1 MRNILLS
8 LILLLSL
15 CSTAQRFSAPYVE
28 LTDGIILFHAPIDA
42 QPHHR
47 IVPDCISDNT
57 RVRMDIMLPPDF
69 NIQAFRDKQEIVLH
83 QSSQYLDTREGQESF
98 ITTYLLLIHINR
110 GKTAEY
116 QEEYAEALETL
127 RKAKGVWIRDAM
139 ELVEEAEMR
148 DQYH

>member
-8 LILLLSL
+8 VILLLSL

-28 LTDGIILFHAPIDA
+28 ITDGIILFHAPIDA

-57 RVRMDIMLPPDF
+57 HVRYDIMLPPNF
-69 NIQAFRDKQEIVLH
+69 NVQAFRDKQEVLLH
-83 QSSQYLDTREGQESF
+83 QYSQNLDTHDGREDF

-116 QEEYAEALETL
+116 QEEYAEALKTL

-139 ELVEEAEMR
+139 ELVEEAEER
-148 DQYH
+148 DKY

>member
-28 LTDGIILFHAPIDA
+28 ITDEMILFHAPIDA

-57 RVRMDIMLPPDF
+57 RVRMDIMLPPRFDV
-69 NIQAFRDKQEIVLH
+69 QAFRDKQEVLLH
-83 QSSQYLDTREGQESF
+83 QYSQNLDTHEGREDF

-110 GKTAEY
+110 GRTAEY
-116 QEEYAEALETL
+116 QEEYAEALKTL
-127 RKAKGVWIRDAM
+127 RKAKGTWVRGAM
-139 ELVEEAEMR
+139 ELVEEAEKR
-148 DQYH
+148 DLY